1 MKLLTM
7 YITKQKI
14 SSDIFTEGN
23 VHNIFMEHDF
33 NLQMIFGIKEK
44 FIILTHT
51 MYFCLLLH
59 IYPRLKTGF
68 VLQGHIYYVV
78 FSTY

>member
-33 NLQMIFGIKEK
+33 NIQIIFGIK
-44 FIILTHT
+44 
-51 MYFCLLLH
+51 
-59 IYPRLKTGF
+59 
-68 VLQGHIYYVV
+68 
-78 FSTY
+78 

>member
-1 MKLLTM
+1 MQKNLNIEKIIFKVVQMKLLTM

-33 NLQMIFGIKEK
+33 NIQMIFGIK
-44 FIILTHT
+44 
-51 MYFCLLLH
+51 
-59 IYPRLKTGF
+59 
-68 VLQGHIYYVV
+68 
-78 FSTY
+78 